1 MFYSQIPEEPGGAVI
16 ELTGTS
22 PKIHFGPVLAPT
34 CSIFLDA
41 LTSRLQ
47 STCDISTPSNDHG
60 RRLQGGEV
68 TFDHGHGVCQKEL
81 ETLKAQQKELKEEV
95 AELRHMLSALTK

>member
-1 MFYSQIPEEPGGAVI
+1 VFYSQIPENPGGAVI

-34 CSIFLDA
+34 CSIFLDV

-47 STCDISTPSNDHG
+47 STCDISTPSNNG

-68 TFDHGHGVCQKEL
+68 TFDHGVSQKEL
-81 ETLKAQQKELKEEV
+81 ETLKAQQRELKEEV
-95 AELRHMLSALTK
+95 AELRKMLTTLTK

>member
-1 MFYSQIPEEPGGAVI
+1 MANENRKNDCLRAVCGI
-16 ELTGTS
+16 KSIHLGVWHGERRVPLRSEL
-22 PKIHFGPVLAPT
+22 P
-34 CSIFLDA
+34 
-41 LTSRLQ
+41 
-47 STCDISTPSNDHG
+47 TPSNDG

-95 AELRHMLSALTK
+95 AELRHMMSALTK